1 MISSPLH
8 TAVLTVEAST
18 VLLSAAFFF
27 PLKGAPFI
35 NVECTQRHTPRF
47 LTARRPVELH
57 KTSDFVIAT
66 AFVMFLPSTVT
77 AVTQSDLRQR
87 KERRK
92 GYWRGYSGL
101 AVRAKH

>member
-18 VLLSAAFFF
+18 VLPSAAFF

-57 KTSDFVIAT
+57 KTSDFVITA

-77 AVTQSDLRQR
+77 AVTQSDLRWR
-87 KERRK
+87 EERRI

-101 AVRAKH
+101 AVWAKH